1 MAPESSHTAF
11 TVGLRSPWVE
21 EMSLEISNGADSQM
35 VVDALVHGV
44 KELTMNESKKTSG
57 GKTST
62 T

>member
-35 VVDALVHGV
+35 VVDALVNGV
-44 KELTMNESKKTSG
+44 KSLAIKESKNAG
-57 GKTST
+57 GKTT
-62 T
+62 TT